1 MRVRRNTTDGPLALK
16 VSLGEMMSY
25 LPIAGG
31 HITMAERYVSKGFS
45 FLLGWNY
52 WYNWTIILPAELRSV
67 RVCVLPSPV
76 LLTSVTPQRCRNS
89 HRVLEQCDQS
99 RGLDHGMHGRGY
111 SHQYAWCRCVL
122 CV

>member
-1 MRVRRNTTDGPLALK
+1 
-16 VSLGEMMSY
+16 MMSY

-67 RVCVLPSPV
+67 LHPLDALLSPW
-76 LLTSVTPQRCRNS
+76 LLTSVTR
-89 HRVLEQCDQS
+89 
-99 RGLDHGMHGRGY
+99 
-111 SHQYAWCRCVL
+111 
-122 CV
+122 